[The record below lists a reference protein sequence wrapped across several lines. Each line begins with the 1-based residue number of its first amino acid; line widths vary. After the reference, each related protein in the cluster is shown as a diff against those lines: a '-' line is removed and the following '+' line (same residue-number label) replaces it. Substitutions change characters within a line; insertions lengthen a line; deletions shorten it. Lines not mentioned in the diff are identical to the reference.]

1 MEVNTLLHMWP
12 VLPFIAV
19 VYYIAIFEADKDAF
33 AIEAHLKIDHAA
45 GWCRRA
51 LGIMVPAGIV
61 CLALP
66 SWWTLLPLL
75 VLGAFLFS
83 AVFRARLNKL
93 RGLDWRYVAPWS
105 NYYDRVFYAV
115 ACFMEHRTWW
125 WSGPR
130 WPDLAR
136 FYHQEN
142 YKLTVDK
149 VHEAGRLAYIT
160 EITLSLLSLVVLGV
174 IMNKNLP

>member
-1 MEVNTLLHMWP
+1 MNTLLHMWP

-66 SWWTLLPLL
+66 SWWCILPLL

-83 AVFRARLNKL
+83 AVFRYRLNKL
-93 RGLDWRYVAPWS
+93 RGLHPCYVAPWS
-105 NYYDRVFYAV
+105 NVYDRVFYAISILAWSDRDILEMDRDWYFKPGFRLV
-115 ACFMEHRTWW
+115 KGDVHR
-125 WSGPR
+125 
-130 WPDLAR
+130 
-136 FYHQEN
+136 
-142 YKLTVDK
+142 
-149 VHEAGRLAYIT
+149 AGRLAYIT
-160 EITLSLLSLVVLGV
+160 ESTLVALSIYAVGV
-174 IMNKNLP
+174 IKYST